1 MVRGDKK
8 LANENNTVKIS
19 VRLTQTEK
27 DELQNFAQAQDLTM
41 SQVIRKA
48 LKEYMNKTKRI

>member
-1 MVRGDKK
+1 M
-8 LANENNTVKIS
+8 ANNTSVKIS
-19 VRLTQTEK
+19 IRLTQTEK

-48 LKEYMNKTKRI
+48 LKEYINKTDKI

>member
-1 MVRGDKK
+1 M
-8 LANENNTVKIS
+8 ANENNTVKIS

-48 LKEYMNKTKRI
+48 LKEYMNKIDRI